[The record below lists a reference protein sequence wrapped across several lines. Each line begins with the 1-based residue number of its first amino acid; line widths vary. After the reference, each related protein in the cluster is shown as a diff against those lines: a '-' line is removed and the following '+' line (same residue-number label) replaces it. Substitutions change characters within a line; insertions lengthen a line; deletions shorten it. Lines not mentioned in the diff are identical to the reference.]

1 MADSDQSASTTST
14 TTTTTTTTSTTN
26 NNNNSNNNKNGNNG
40 IKRSVDELNSEAT
53 KFTEK
58 KLAPRIREVNSEGKK
73 ATRWWG
79 WGGRVG
85 ATLVE
90 CQKMESFKDTN
101 NNNNNNNY
109 NYNDYISVIS
119 NLNIDGDYVEK
130 YINYNEFNDCCCG
143 GYAVAVCMGEYRFN
157 LIAPKNKQCYNNLC
171 HLVSSINSI

>member
-1 MADSDQSASTTST
+1 MMKQLISQRKKIKPRVKEV
-14 TTTTTTTTSTTN
+14 
-26 NNNNSNNNKNGNNG
+26 NKNGQ
-40 IKRSVDELNSEAT
+40 
-53 KFTEK
+53 
-58 KLAPRIREVNSEGKK
+58 K

-79 WGGRVG
+79 WTGRSG

-90 CQKMESFKDTN
+90 SNKFVSFMD

-109 NYNDYISVIS
+109 NNYTSVIS

-143 GYAVAVCMGEYRFN
+143 GYAVAVCMGEYKFN

-171 HLVSSINSI
+171 HLVSSINSNFIGFNLLSNSLYNGLSFNDILNWKGVYLVDIHA